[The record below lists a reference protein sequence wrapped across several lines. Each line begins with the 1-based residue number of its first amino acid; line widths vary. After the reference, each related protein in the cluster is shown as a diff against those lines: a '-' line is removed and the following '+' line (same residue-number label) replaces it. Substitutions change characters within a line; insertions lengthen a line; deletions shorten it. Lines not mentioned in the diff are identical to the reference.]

1 MKAMKGGKLVAEGGY
16 GCIFT
21 PGINCDGSIM
31 KSKKYASKIQRYDSS
46 AKNEIEIGK
55 ILQELNGFEDHFSP
69 VLKHCS
75 IDVANIK
82 DDEKNKCSVLKKH
95 KAHNFIVMKL
105 QYIKGVDFIDY
116 LIKQQI
122 VMILII

>member
-1 MKAMKGGKLVAEGGY
+1 MNTMKGGKLVAEGGY

-75 IDVANIK
+75 IDV
-82 DDEKNKCSVLKKH
+82 LKYK
-95 KAHNFIVMKL
+95 KR
-105 QYIKGVDFIDY
+105 
-116 LIKQQI
+116 
-122 VMILII
+122 